1 MSVIDWLLDSDP
13 SIDPLATF
21 ARPARS
27 PTIASPKRIAIV
39 EEKRDAAAD
48 GRSRSR
54 TRARTTSRWTRAR
67 ASPVVGT
74 RCARCECIA
83 AALPKPVTQLG
94 APTERKTGV
103 KHAEVITARLVQ
115 DERGWLRLAG

>member
-27 PTIASPKRIAIV
+27 STIASPKRIAIV

-74 RCARCECIA
+74 GCARCECIA
-83 AALPKPVTQLG
+83 AVLRKPMTQLR
-94 APTERKTGV
+94 APTERKTGLYV
-103 KHAEVITARLVQ
+103 PNVETTRLVR
-115 DERGWLRLAG
+115 DERGWLRL

>member
-1 MSVIDWLLDSDP
+1 MSVIDWLLDSDH
-13 SIDPLATF
+13 DRVAE
-21 ARPARS
+21 A
-27 PTIASPKRIAIV
+27 IAIV

-54 TRARTTSRWTRAR
+54 TRAR
-67 ASPVVGT
+67 ASPVVET

-83 AALPKPVTQLG
+83 AALPKPMTQLG

-103 KHAEVITARLVQ
+103 KHAEVIRARLIR
-115 DERGWLRLAG
+115 DDGGWLRLAG